1 MESKKVR
8 EIWFLKID
16 GGPYPCKAFLLL
28 FCVVILDQQVN
39 MIIENKYGLTE
50 ILKVYLK
57 ICILTLLI
65 FQHVNNLSMQ
75 IDLEETLRSAEAIY
89 HQLAAVQDKLPRH
102 ICEILSF
109 AYDDEEENK
118 TI

>member
-1 MESKKVR
+1 
-8 EIWFLKID
+8 
-16 GGPYPCKAFLLL
+16 
-28 FCVVILDQQVN
+28 
-39 MIIENKYGLTE
+39 
-50 ILKVYLK
+50 
-57 ICILTLLI
+57 
-65 FQHVNNLSMQ
+65 MQ